1 MTGRRATATV
11 RYGDA
16 PSQYVELWR
25 PSGDGRR
32 PTVVLIHGGYWRD
45 RYDLHLMD
53 GLGAQLAERGWLAAN
68 LEYRRVGADG
78 GGWPMTFDDV
88 RAGLTAIADLSD
100 VDVDRLVCVG
110 HSAGGH
116 LALLAATSHPLAAT
130 VALAPVS
137 DLHEASRRGLSDHAV
152 HGLLGGPPQEHP
164 ERYVSTDP
172 MRLLPLG
179 VRTLV
184 VHGTADVNVPIDL
197 ERRVRGRGPDGRGR
211 CHVPTA
217 GGRRP
222 LRRDRP
228 FVGGLAWRRV
238 VARTHRGTHALSHP
252 RPHRLSSVRRRFGT
266 DSLPR
271 FGSRRPRRRDR

>member
-1 MTGRRATATV
+1 MTSGRATATV
-11 RYGDA
+11 RYGGA
-16 PSQYVELWR
+16 PSQYIELWR

-32 PTVVLIHGGYWRD
+32 PTAVLIHGGYWRD

-53 GLGAQLAERGWLAAN
+53 RLGAQLAQHGWLAAN
-68 LEYRRVGADG
+68 LEYRRVGPDG

-88 RAGLTAIADLSD
+88 HTGLVTIADLPGAD
-100 VDVDRLVCVG
+100 DERLVCVG

-164 ERYVSTDP
+164 DRYASTDP
-172 MRLLPLG
+172 MRRLPLG

-184 VHGTADVNVPIDL
+184 VHGTDDVNVPIDL
-197 ERRVRGRGPDGRGR
+197 SDAYVEAARA
-211 CHVPTA
+211 A
-217 GGRRP
+217 GDDVTYQRLEGV
-222 LRRDRP
+222 DH
-228 FVGGLAWRRV
+228 FDVIDASSEAWRGV
-238 VARTHRGTHALSHP
+238 EAWLAPIATP
-252 RPHRLSSVRRRFGT
+252 T
-266 DSLPR
+266 D
-271 FGSRRPRRRDR
+271 

>member
-1 MTGRRATATV
+1 MTAGRATATV

-16 PSQYVELWR
+16 PSQYIELWH
-25 PSGDGRR
+25 PSGDGLR
-32 PTVVLIHGGYWRD
+32 PAAVLIHGGYWRD

-53 GLGAQLAERGWLAAN
+53 GLGAQLAEQGWLAAN

-88 RAGLTAIADLSD
+88 RAGLAATADLPEAD
-100 VDVDRLVCVG
+100 NERLVCVG

-116 LALLAATSHPLAAT
+116 LALLAATSHSLAAT

-152 HGLLGGPPQEHP
+152 HGLLGGPPQVHP
-164 ERYVSTDP
+164 DRYVATDP

-184 VHGTADVNVPIDL
+184 VHGTADMNVPIDL
-197 ERRVRGRGPDGRGR
+197 SDAYVEAARA
-211 CHVPTA
+211 A
-217 GGRRP
+217 GDDVTYHRLEGV
-222 LRRDRP
+222 DH
-228 FVGGLAWRRV
+228 FDVIDASSEAWRGV
-238 VARTHRGTHALSHP
+238 VAWLAPIATPTH
-252 RPHRLSSVRRRFGT
+252 
-266 DSLPR
+266 
-271 FGSRRPRRRDR
+271 